1 MYIKKAIA
9 NYLINDSDINPIIGD
24 RVYRNK
30 ATITDNTPFIVYS
43 FWKTTNKMW
52 WWNNVHHYI
61 WYNVVFD
68 IVWKYE
74 EQENMETVR
83 QKLIEKLN
91 WYSWDLTTDWS
102 WTVWLKDE
110 VDLYD
115 DKTDLLV
122 YRVEFIFKE
131 II

>member
-1 MYIKKAIA
+1 MDIKKAIA

-43 FWKTTNKMW
+43 FWKTTNQMW